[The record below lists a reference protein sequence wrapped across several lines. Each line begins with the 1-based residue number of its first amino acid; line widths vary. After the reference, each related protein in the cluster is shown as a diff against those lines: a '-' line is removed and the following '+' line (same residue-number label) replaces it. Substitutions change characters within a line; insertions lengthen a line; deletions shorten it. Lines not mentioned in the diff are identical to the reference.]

1 MKLKELELIVKDTE
15 IKYDGR
21 EKIIDNFLRNST
33 KQQHN
38 DPDAFTDI
46 LMSYFSLFKDEKERF
61 IAILLDTKN
70 RIIGIDLISIGTIN
84 QAPAHPREIFRKAIT
99 AGANS
104 IIIAHNHPSGD
115 VTPSRADIDVA
126 RRIDKCGE
134 LLQIMLLDSLIVSTP
149 TEDDPQGKLL
159 SMRKG
164 FYF

>member
-1 MKLKELELIVKDTE
+1 MKLKELELVVKDTT

-21 EKIIDNFLRNST
+21 EKLIDNFLRNST

-38 DPDAFTDI
+38 DPDAFTDV

-84 QAPAHPREIFRKAIT
+84 QAPTHPREIFRKAIT

-104 IIIAHNHPSGD
+104 IILAHNHPSGD
-115 VTPSRADIDVA
+115 VTPSSADIDVTK
-126 RRIDKCGE
+126 RIDKCGE
-134 LLQIMLLDSLIVSTP
+134 LLGIMLLDSLIISTP
-149 TEDDPQGKLL
+149 TDDDLQGKLL
-159 SMRKG
+159 SMKREM
-164 FYF
+164 YF